1 MSAPTSGVPA
11 SGAALDSGATP
22 TGAPSALW
30 AVGAFVA
37 WTLFVW
43 IGRIRNALAD
53 ADLTGSDRVVTLTM
67 AGLFV
72 LGAVAAGAALARDWQ
87 VASVRSSSALR
98 LCVRI
103 LTGFTIAI
111 WAVRLVT
118 IVAGHL
124 DDPPFVAVHAVLAA
138 LSIGL
143 GVWASTVS
151 GHRYRHILSV
161 RA

>member
-1 MSAPTSGVPA
+1 MSAPTSS
-11 SGAALDSGATP
+11 SGASSAAPSDDVASSGT
-22 TGAPSALW
+22 PSALA
-30 AVGAFVA
+30 AVGVFVG

-72 LGAVAAGAALARDWQ
+72 VGAVAAGAALAHDWQ
-87 VASVRSSSALR
+87 VANVRSASVLR

-103 LTGFTIAI
+103 LTAFTIAI

-118 IVAGHL
+118 IAAGHL
-124 DDPPFVAVHAVLAA
+124 DDLPFVAVHAVLAA

-143 GVWASTVS
+143 GVWATRASDR
-151 GHRYRHILSV
+151 RYLHILSV